1 MKRLIGT
8 LALATMAIVSG
19 TAGAQDSTTPTKPP
33 ATAATAPPPEPAGDA
48 QELAK
53 KLSNPIAALISV
65 PFQSNFDFNIG
76 PGDDGWKYQ
85 LNIQPVVPIS
95 ISEDWNVISRTILPL
110 VSQYDIFPG
119 AGDQFGLGDIT
130 QSFFF
135 SPKAPS
141 GFGRLIWGVG
151 PAMLIP
157 TATDD
162 LLGTEKFGI
171 GPTAVVLKQDGPWTL
186 GMLANQIWSVAGD
199 SDEPNRF
206 DWVVEIDPYD
216 PNSVPV
222 KRTALGRFGHEAA
235 TSIINKDGRAV
246 VYLGDDDYFEYV
258 YKFVSRGTVNTSD
271 RAANKDLLDDG
282 TLHVGRFNAD
292 GTLDWLPLVFG
303 QGPLTPDNGF
313 NSQGDVVLQARK
325 AGDLLGA
332 TPMDRPEDFEP
343 NHANG
348 RVYLVLTKNS
358 KRKAEQVNAANTRA
372 KNTTGHILELLPP
385 GEGKDADHAAAQF
398 KWDVFILAG
407 DPTAADQGAKY
418 GEGASAN
425 GWFANPDN
433 IAFDPQGRLWIAT
446 DGAPDFGIADGLYAT
461 EIDGPGRAVPKLMYA
476 VPMNAEM
483 CGPCFSPDGQTL
495 FVAVQ
500 HPAEKSETLE
510 KATTRWPDFD
520 EKVPPRPSVV
530 TITREGGG
538 EVGT

>member
-141 GFGRLIWGVG
+141 AFGRLIWGVG

-199 SDEPNRF
+199 SDREDISNLFLQPFVSYTTKDAWTFALNTESNYNWK
-206 DWVVEIDPYD
+206 DEEW
-216 PNSVPV
+216 SVPINLQVTKIV
-222 KRTALGRFGHEAA
+222 K
-235 TSIINKDGRAV
+235 I
-246 VYLGDDDYFEYV
+246 
-258 YKFVSRGTVNTSD
+258 
-271 RAANKDLLDDG
+271 
-282 TLHVGRFNAD
+282 
-292 GTLDWLPLVFG
+292 
-303 QGPLTPDNGF
+303 GPLPV
-313 NSQGDVVLQARK
+313 S
-325 AGDLLGA
+325 LGA
-332 TPMDRPEDFEP
+332 GVR
-343 NHANG
+343 
-348 RVYLVLTKNS
+348 Y
-358 KRKAEQVNAANTRA
+358 
-372 KNTTGHILELLPP
+372 
-385 GEGKDADHAAAQF
+385 
-398 KWDVFILAG
+398 W
-407 DPTAADQGAKY
+407 
-418 GEGASAN
+418 
-425 GWFANPDN
+425 
-433 IAFDPQGRLWIAT
+433 
-446 DGAPDFGIADGLYAT
+446 
-461 EIDGPGRAVPKLMYA
+461 AV
-476 VPMNAEM
+476 
-483 CGPCFSPDGQTL
+483 SPDSGPEGVGVRTIVTFL
-495 FVAVQ
+495 F
-500 HPAEKSETLE
+500 PK
-510 KATTRWPDFD
+510 
-520 EKVPPRPSVV
+520 
-530 TITREGGG
+530 
-538 EVGT
+538 